1 MTPWNGLHKLSIVVF
16 LEVKNLFEL
25 KYQKMARK
33 RINRENCYTFLA
45 TWTRTGYY
53 FQFPLVFH
61 NNVNE
66 RILYY
71 NFFPSQYDFK
81 LLLRRIITPYTLGL
95 ISSTSFSYKFN
106 TGRQGKRAE
115 EKITKKKYTSKTKW
129 R

>member
-1 MTPWNGLHKLSIVVF
+1 MHILG
-16 LEVKNLFEL
+16 
-25 KYQKMARK
+25 
-33 RINRENCYTFLA
+33 
-45 TWTRTGYY
+45 
-53 FQFPLVFH
+53 
-61 NNVNE
+61 
-66 RILYY
+66 ILYY